1 MELSYIPHTPVF
13 REHERRTVARP
24 INTKEP
30 QRQKPTINTRG
41 PQKHKK
47 HTKSHKKTQ
56 KNTKNT
62 DNTKSTRNTK
72 TTKKSQKKPKKIT
85 KKSTTI
91 QRVQNKKYFT
101 GKTLRL

>member
-1 MELSYIPHTPVF
+1 LELSYIPHAAVF
-13 REHERRTVARP
+13 REHGRRTVARP

-47 HTKSHKKTQ
+47 HKKHKKTLITQ
-56 KNTKNT
+56 KAQDTQKHKKNTK
-62 DNTKSTRNTK
+62 S
-72 TTKKSQKKPKKIT
+72 
-85 KKSTTI
+85 STTI

-101 GKTLRL
+101 GKTLCL